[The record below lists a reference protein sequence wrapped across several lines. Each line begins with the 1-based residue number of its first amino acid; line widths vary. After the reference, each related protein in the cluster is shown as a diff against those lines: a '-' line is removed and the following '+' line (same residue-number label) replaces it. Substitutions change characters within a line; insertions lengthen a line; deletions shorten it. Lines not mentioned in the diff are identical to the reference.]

1 VKNKIASFI
10 APYKPHYLPN
20 LKLAL
25 PVVLSQAGQMV
36 VNLVDTLM
44 VGQLGSTEL
53 AAVSFANSI
62 FFVGF
67 VLIIGLSIAVTP
79 LVGKTHGSGNSH
91 KTGFWLKQGIVGVG
105 MFAVA
110 QTIIML
116 LVSLLMPFMGQEPE
130 VVAMAI
136 PFYIVIVSSIF
147 PISIFFV
154 FKQFAEGISNTRI
167 AMVITLA
174 ANAIN
179 IILNYILIYGK
190 LGAPEM
196 GVMGAGW
203 ATFISRILMPL
214 IFILVF
220 AYLPFFKSYKKVYLS
235 TKVEMKKVWE
245 LIKIGFPIG
254 GQMVIEVFAFSMG
267 AIMMGWITKEAM
279 AAHQVVIAIA
289 SVTYMM
295 SSGLASAATIKVSTY
310 RGAGDWFNVKA
321 SAYAIVHK
329 VIVFMTFT
337 AIAFILARNVLPS
350 IFSDELEV
358 LLVAS
363 QLMVVAG
370 IFQVF
375 DGLQIAWLGILRGLE
390 DVKAPTIITFVTWIL
405 MALPISYICAFQFK
419 MGPTGIWVGYLSGLA
434 IASIWLRYRFKS
446 LYKKL
451 INN

>member
-1 VKNKIASFI
+1 MKNKITSFLE
-10 APYKPHYLPN
+10 PYKPHYLPN

-62 FFVGF
+62 FIVGF

-214 IFILVF
+214 IFVLVF
-220 AYLPFFKSYKKVYLS
+220 SYLPFFKSYKKVYLS

-267 AIMMGWITKEAM
+267 AIMMGWISKEAM

-329 VIVFMTFT
+329 VFVFMTFT
-337 AIAFILARNVLPS
+337 AIAFILARNVLPR
-350 IFSDELEV
+350 IFSDEFEV

-405 MALPISYICAFQFK
+405 MALPISYICAFQFN
-419 MGPTGIWVGYLSGLA
+419 MGPSGIWVGYLSGLA
-434 IASIWLRYRFKS
+434 IASIWLRYRFKG

-451 INN
+451 IN